1 MPAPDATFIRQTS
14 QTSIQVGLEPAH
26 NVLHSMMLLNKVHE
40 LSGYSQWV
48 VDTAVSLTPQQ
59 ASNNVLVLEGLHY
72 AVHPYQSWSSFPAYL
87 DHLAMQD
94 PVILRDNILNVYV
107 KLPSQAGQDSIKVNQ
122 PTDIIATLGTYLDY
136 LQSRFTADC
145 VDAQIETQ
153 AYALLKDPPAMQ
165 QFIVTHLRELWLDY
179 FADEWSR
186 AKPMLQ
192 EAVTA
197 FSQLGLAQLMPL
209 EAARK
214 VIGQEVP
221 DRWREIIAEHNY
233 ERVVFVPSAHLGPY
247 LGTLRD
253 FHNLYLLFGARLPEG
268 TATQSPDLNRSELLM
283 RLGALSDDTRLQILQ
298 LIGAAGQLCS
308 KEIMTQLNL
317 SQSATS
323 RHLTQLTASGY
334 LDEQWR
340 DGTKCYS
347 LNKIRIKSTLS
358 AVEQFLL
365 D

>member
-1 MPAPDATFIRQTS
+1 MPAPDATFIRKS
-14 QTSIQVGLEPAH
+14 AQTSIQVGLEPAH

-59 ASNNVLVLEGLHY
+59 ASNNILVLEGLHY

-87 DHLAMQD
+87 DNLALQD
-94 PVILRDNILNVYV
+94 PVTLRDNILNIYV
-107 KLPSQAGQDSIKVNQ
+107 KLPSQTGQESITINQ

-136 LQSRFTADC
+136 LQSRFTPDC
-145 VDAQIETQ
+145 VDPQIETQ

-165 QFIVTHLRELWLDY
+165 QFIVTHLREMWVDY
-179 FADEWSR
+179 FADEWQRST
-186 AKPMLQ
+186 PMLQ
-192 EAVTA
+192 QAVTA
-197 FSQLGLAQLMPL
+197 FSQLGLAQLAPL

-221 DRWREIIAEHNY
+221 ERWRQIIAEHDY
-233 ERVVFVPSAHLGPY
+233 ERVVFVPSVHLGPY

-268 TATQSPDLNRSELLM
+268 TTTQSPDLSRSEVLM
-283 RLGALSDDTRLQILQ
+283 RLGALSDDTRLQILR
-298 LIGAAGQLCS
+298 LIGEAGQLCS
-308 KEIMTQLNL
+308 KEIMIQLAI

-334 LDEQWR
+334 LDEKWR

-347 LNKIRIKSTLS
+347 LNQERIKSTLS
-358 AVEQFLL
+358 AVKQFLL